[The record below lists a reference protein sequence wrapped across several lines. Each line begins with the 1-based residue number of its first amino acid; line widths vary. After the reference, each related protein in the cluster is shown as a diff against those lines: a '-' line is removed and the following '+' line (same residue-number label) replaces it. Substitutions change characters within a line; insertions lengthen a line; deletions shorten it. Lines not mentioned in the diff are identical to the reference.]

1 MDRGFLHESSQIVPR
16 GHQALVFISAME
28 VLAAGTWEVAFRR
41 RGITANDFAFW

>member
-16 GHQALVFISAME
+16 GHQALVFISAIE

-41 RGITANDFAFW
+41 RGITANGFAFW